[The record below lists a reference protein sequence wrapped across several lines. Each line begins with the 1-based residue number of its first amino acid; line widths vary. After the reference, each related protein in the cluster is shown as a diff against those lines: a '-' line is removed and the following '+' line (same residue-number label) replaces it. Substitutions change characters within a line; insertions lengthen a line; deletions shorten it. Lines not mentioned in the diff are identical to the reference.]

1 MAITETRNLPA
12 PFIQA
17 LGEHYGQKLPALTGQ
32 ELDTSQWA
40 PQVAPQ
46 TQLQLDAATM
56 AGKKGEGIGA
66 FEQYLTAGEDYA
78 GPDAYKQFMSPYQQQ
93 VIDATMTSFDKQAA
107 MQRRGISD
115 RALQAGAYGGS
126 RMGVAQSEY
135 DAASDMNRALME
147 SQLLQQGYGQAQ
159 QGAQTAFNQQQQL
172 AQTVPGMYQQDIAT
186 MGQVGATQQAQAQAV
201 GDVGREKLR
210 MQAYEPYERLGFLGQ
225 GLTGIMGGYGNQYQ
239 FQQQPNPTPLQ
250 TALGTG
256 ATLAGIYGALQPGTQ
271 GTYNLGSALNFGQN
285 QGSDIRLKT
294 DIELTGQS
302 PTGVNIYSF
311 KYKGDDKTYEG
322 VMAQEVPW
330 ASIKGD
336 DGYYL
341 VDYSKVDVAF
351 KRLN

>member
-12 PFIQA
+12 PFIQS
-17 LGEHYGQKLPALTGQ
+17 LGEHYGKELPKLTGQ
-32 ELDTSQWA
+32 PLDTGQWA

-46 TQLQLDAATM
+46 TQLQTDAATL
-56 AGKKGEGIGA
+56 AGQTGKGIGA
-66 FEQYLTAGEDYA
+66 FEQYLTAAEPYA

-115 RALQAGAYGGS
+115 RAVQAGAFGGA
-126 RMGVAQSEY
+126 RHGIAGAEY
-135 DAASDMNRALME
+135 DAASDMNRNLME

-159 QGAQTAFNQQQQL
+159 AGAQNAYQQQMGL
-172 AQTVPGMYQQDIAT
+172 AQSVPGMYQQDIAT

-201 GDVGREKLR
+201 GDVGREEER
-210 MQAYEPYERLGFLGQ
+210 MRAYEPYERLGFLGQ

-271 GTYNLGSALNFGQN
+271 GTYNLGSSLNFGQR
-285 QGSDIRLKT
+285 Q
-294 DIELTGQS
+294 
-302 PTGVNIYSF
+302 
-311 KYKGDDKTYEG
+311 
-322 VMAQEVPW
+322 
-330 ASIKGD
+330 
-336 DGYYL
+336 
-341 VDYSKVDVAF
+341 
-351 KRLN
+351 

>member
-17 LGEHYGQKLPALTGQ
+17 LGEHYGEKLPALTGQ

-40 PQVAPQ
+40 PTVAGQ
-46 TQLQLDAATM
+46 DQLQQDAATL
-56 AGKKGEGIGA
+56 AGTTGKGIGA
-66 FEQYLTAGEDYA
+66 FESYLTAAEPYA

-115 RALQAGAYGGS
+115 QALQAGAYGGA
-126 RMGVAQSEY
+126 RHGIAGSEY
-135 DAASDMNRALME
+135 DAASDMNRNLMQ
-147 SQLLQQGYGQAQ
+147 SQLLQQGYGQGM

-186 MGQVGATQQAQAQAV
+186 LGTVGATQQAQTQAEA
-201 GDVGREKLR
+201 DVIGEGKR
-210 MQAYEPYERLGFLGQ
+210 MAAFEPYERLGFLGQ

-256 ATLAGIYGALQPGTQ
+256 ATLAGIYGALQPGSQMSTIP
-271 GTYNLGSALNFGQN
+271 LMGQTR
-285 QGSDIRLKT
+285 G
-294 DIELTGQS
+294 
-302 PTGVNIYSF
+302 
-311 KYKGDDKTYEG
+311 
-322 VMAQEVPW
+322 
-330 ASIKGD
+330 
-336 DGYYL
+336 
-341 VDYSKVDVAF
+341 
-351 KRLN
+351 

>member
-17 LGEHYGQKLPALTGQ
+17 LGEHYGQELPKLTGKP
-32 ELDTSQWA
+32 LDTGQWA
-40 PQVAPQ
+40 PTVAGQDP
-46 TQLQLDAATM
+46 LQQQAATL
-56 AGKKGEGIGA
+56 AGQTGKGIGA
-66 FEQYLTAGEDYA
+66 FEQYLTAAEPYA

-115 RALQAGAYGGS
+115 RAVQAGAYGGA
-126 RMGVAQSEY
+126 RHGIAGSEY

-147 SQLLQQGYGQAQ
+147 SQLYQQGYGQAQ

-186 MGQVGATQQAQAQAV
+186 LGTVGATQQAQTQAEA
-201 GDVGREKLR
+201 DAGREKLR

-256 ATLAGIYGALQPGTQ
+256 ATLAGIYGAVRGA
-271 GTYNLGSALNFGQN
+271 GGSGYQAGAIQTPL
-285 QGSDIRLKT
+285 
-294 DIELTGQS
+294 
-302 PTGVNIYSF
+302 
-311 KYKGDDKTYEG
+311 
-322 VMAQEVPW
+322 
-330 ASIKGD
+330 IK
-336 DGYYL
+336 
-341 VDYSKVDVAF
+341 
-351 KRLN
+351 